1 MTKGN
6 SNFSQSI
13 ITQKDGYVSVM
24 TITKDF
30 IIVPKTVG
38 YDYIPREHLK
48 KKLKIDILNKK

>member
-13 ITQKDGYVSVM
+13 ITLKDGYVSVM

>member
-6 SNFSQSI
+6 PNFLQSI
-13 ITQKDGYVSVM
+13 ITQKDGYVTVM

-30 IIVPKTVG
+30 IIVPKTVD
-38 YDYIPREHLK
+38 YDYIPREHK

>member
-1 MTKGN
+1 MTKEN

-48 KKLKIDILNKK
+48 KN